1 MPEEINPKFFRFFM
15 RVLVSRKMNS
25 HLSPT
30 TTGLKNFEPYHEV
43 LIFSPRSEERE
54 KEQIKTVQPAEQTVG
69 MPKLPEGGE
78 ERNIKL

>member
-30 TTGLKNFEPYHEV
+30 TTELKNFEPYHEV
-43 LIFSPRSEERE
+43 LIFSPRSEGERTN
-54 KEQIKTVQPAEQTVG
+54 QDSSTSRTNG
-69 MPKLPEGGE
+69 
-78 ERNIKL
+78 RNAKITGRRRRKKYKIVS

>member
-30 TTGLKNFEPYHEV
+30 TTELKNFEPYHEV
-43 LIFSPRSEERE
+43 LIFSPRSEKRE
-54 KEQIKTVQPAEQTVG
+54 KEQIKTVKPAEQTIG

-78 ERNIKL
+78 DRNIKL

>member
-1 MPEEINPKFFRFFM
+1 M
-15 RVLVSRKMNS
+15 SRKMNS
-25 HLSPT
+25 HLSLT
-30 TTGLKNFEPYHEV
+30 TTELKNFEPYHEV